1 MRFSD
6 YIDPC
11 INFFVKG
18 KLRPE
23 NKIQL
28 TENGKY
34 IYAHFDFCLKWRKSV
49 LAVNIVALLIG
60 GIDVLLN

>member
-6 YIDPC
+6 YIDPVL
-11 INFFVKG
+11 ISFLLKG
-18 KLRPE
+18 KLRPRI
-23 NKIQL
+23 KIQL
-28 TENGKY
+28 TENGN

-60 GIDVLLN
+60 D